1 MSPLNN
7 DYLPFIQFN
16 PSLTGLSVRFVC
28 PMIIK
33 IIPLHLSRDKSL
45 CPLDLNLNDCVI
57 TLSSHVV
64 NTLPFLTSSCGS
76 SQLKSFW
83 YLTQFNRLYD
93 NCDRRVFN
101 FLADINKVTQ
111 EFISNINEFKISCS
125 SEVSQIWPKIAS
137 FHIAR
142 VSLHFSNKLNVMGP
156 LLGQMYFLSKI
167 FYCKFCVKL
176 MSAWQ
181 K

>member
-1 MSPLNN
+1 MPLLNN

-16 PSLTGLSVRFVC
+16 PYLTGLSVRFVC

-57 TLSSHVV
+57 TLSPCCKHFTPSHIIMWE
-64 NTLPFLTSSCGS
+64 LSPKKLLIS
-76 SQLKSFW
+76 K
-83 YLTQFNRLYD
+83 TQFNRLYD

-125 SEVSQIWPKIAS
+125 AVRSLKYDQKLLHFISPGFLCISQISWM
-137 FHIAR
+137 
-142 VSLHFSNKLNVMGP
+142 LWC
-156 LLGQMYFLSKI
+156 
-167 FYCKFCVKL
+167 YC
-176 MSAWQ
+176 
-181 K
+181 

>member
-1 MSPLNN
+1 MIIS
-7 DYLPFIQFN
+7 PFIQFY

-57 TLSSHVV
+57 TLSQCCKHSSLSHII
-64 NTLPFLTSSCGS
+64 SR
-76 SQLKSFW
+76 LKSFW
-83 YLTQFNRLYD
+83 YPPHFTRLLYD

-125 SEVSQIWPKIAS
+125 AV
-137 FHIAR
+137 R
-142 VSLHFSNKLNVMGP
+142 SLKYDQKFISP
-156 LLGQMYFLSKI
+156 GQGFFAFLK
-167 FYCKFCVKL
+167 
-176 MSAWQ
+176 
-181 K
+181 